1 MLTSNKEKWSKLIVA
16 SFLSVPILASI
27 ISTLH
32 IVHYLNLGNPDWM
45 SYFLSVTFEVGS
57 IASFV
62 ALSVLD
68 KLKKG
73 MVLFIFFILFL
84 MQLMGNVYFSF
95 EYINIKL
102 LANPEWMGSFI
113 ELIRPIY
120 DADDKSTY
128 KFILAMIIGVPI
140 PLVSLSFLKSLVD
153 YLKVD
158 EDARATTSITTQD
171 VEVIAPIMEQPA
183 DVEIP
188 KAEEAKE
195 EPKSRDRLNN
205 NGVAPFTNSHE

>member
-1 MLTSNKEKWSKLIVA
+1 MLTSNKEKWSKIIVA
-16 SFLSVPILASI
+16 SFLAVPVLASI

-45 SYFLSVTFEVGS
+45 SYFLSITFEVGS

-102 LANPEWMGSFI
+102 LADPNWLNSFI
-113 ELIRPIY
+113 ELVRPIY
-120 DADDKSTY
+120 DAEYVSTY

-158 EDARATTSITTQD
+158 DTMLPQPITPVTPVTLVTPTTPESKSG
-171 VEVIAPIMEQPA
+171 ERRGRRGSA
-183 DVEIP
+183 DPNVSDI
-188 KAEEAKE
+188 
-195 EPKSRDRLNN
+195 
-205 NGVAPFTNSHE
+205 APFTNTHE